1 MKSGWLGMTNLER
14 FIVGLFYTGVITFG
28 SIAIFYIIYV
38 VLFFF
43 GAWVILGI
51 PLLLVF
57 WLVGWI
63 LDVVFGVRI

>member
-1 MKSGWLGMTNLER
+1 MTNLER